1 MKARSSDVCTAL
13 HVAAQAPASVSI
25 VILSAPDFTK
35 VNAVSLSRK
44 AALRTAAGA
53 RLDDVHLA
61 IILTSDF
68 S

>member
-35 VNAVSLSRK
+35 VNAVNL
-44 AALRTAAGA
+44 AGA